1 MCLGMGEVRRKVW
14 GVWGKVR
21 RDVRGVKKCGGMC
34 ERVHGISVESVR
46 KCVGV
51 WESYG
56 GGGSWIRGSWSQ
68 GELGL
73 GSWNHES

>member
-1 MCLGMGEVRRKVW
+1 MCWGMGEVRRKVW

-34 ERVHGISVESVR
+34 GRVYEVSVESVR
-46 KCVGV
+46 KCVEV

-56 GGGSWIRGSWSQ
+56 WGGGGWGSWSRGSWGGGSWGW
-68 GELGL
+68 
-73 GSWNHES
+73 ES